1 MTAANVVTA
10 ENPIDRPVAVWI
22 EDDEGTIVRGVAE
35 SVTRGGAHIRLSA
48 TPGFG
53 QGTGVALRIC
63 FDPDGPT
70 VATSARVS
78 WVRSQEGQAAECGV
92 EWTGSRATLDEWLA
106 SRN

>member
-1 MTAANVVTA
+1 MTATNVVTA
-10 ENPIDRPVAVWI
+10 ESQGDLPVAVWI
-22 EDDEGTIVRGVAE
+22 EDGEGTIVRGVAE

-63 FDPDGPT
+63 FDPDCPT

-78 WVRSQEGQAAECGV
+78 WVRNEGGQAECGL
-92 EWTGSRATLDEWLA
+92 EWTGARATLDEWLA

>member
-1 MTAANVVTA
+1 MTAANVMTG

-63 FDPDGPT
+63 FDPDCPT

-78 WVRSQEGQAAECGV
+78 WVRSDGDEAECDV
-92 EWTGSRATLDEWLA
+92 EWTGARATLDEWLA
-106 SRN
+106 PRN